1 MSKLLSARLHA
12 HTDASIQDA
21 KMTKAEYIN
30 RAKEIGMDAIAITDH
45 GNLLNSL
52 TFYSECKAA
61 NIKPIIGCEL
71 YVGDERRHM
80 IMLAKNLKGYRALCE
95 LVTESNKN
103 IVTSGKIQIPCS
115 DKGNVAEN
123 E

>member
-71 YVGDERRHM
+71 YVGDERRQM
-80 IMLAKNLKGYRALCE
+80 KCCK
-95 LVTESNKN
+95 K
-103 IVTSGKIQIPCS
+103 
-115 DKGNVAEN
+115 
-123 E
+123 